1 MALLRERINNFLAK
15 RGNASLAAGA
25 LFGIS
30 SFACPCPFC
39 ILSTITLTLHG
50 AWEKVGCKLWK

>member
-1 MALLRERINNFLAK
+1 MFRGIRKKIEKKAGQNFPFLI
-15 RGNASLAAGA
+15 AG

-39 ILSTITLTLHG
+39 YFG
-50 AWEKVGCKLWK
+50 AGGSFLAGIAQKLGFKP